1 MSNQTMPKPDIGV
14 HRRPRSTSWQWRIK
28 VPLDLRYL
36 YPSEWAYRASLGT
49 ADLRE
54 ANRKAAGLRAQWLQT
69 FENQRK
75 GLNPNPLQ
83 VLTPELSSLLA
94 QQIRH
99 SILAGDEKRRTE
111 RQDYPEVAIGLKEL
125 RMIPESASEA
135 PIGALQGIP
144 SEFRHWLAQLNET
157 FEKSAIGRMLA
168 DDLGSILKA
177 VQREGKNL
185 GLSLDENTPG
195 IAECLRECLKAERNA
210 WAEVVK
216 RDHGEIVSTPPAPN
230 LQTVTSGAST
240 TLHDVFQ
247 LWKGKKVRSDDSLKA
262 CDRALGLFEKWSKN
276 TQVQQI
282 TRAQGDGFRAYLQTL
297 GTSSKTAHDR
307 LTWVKSLL
315 VYAYRDLE
323 LIPRQPWE
331 GIDIEHRTENKRKPW
346 TAAELQTLFGQP
358 LFTSYRLPKLV
369 NAGADAAYWIPLL
382 GIFTGSRISELAQ
395 LQVADIDTDSVIP
408 QVSITDEGTGQQVKT
423 DSSIR
428 SLPIH
433 SELISLGFLEYVSD
447 MRSAGH
453 TRLFPLI
460 KMRAGKPGAFFSR
473 WFNENKPEGLPDFHS
488 FRHTV
493 RSVLAEAGVSEPVM
507 DRITG
512 HKVKGST
519 GTRVYTHYSAEFM
532 RQAVEQ
538 IKYPSLSLR
547 KVYIQQHAKVTH
559 LEPQA

>member
-1 MSNQTMPKPDIGV
+1 ME
-14 HRRPRSTSWQWRIK
+14 R
-28 VPLDLRYL
+28 LD
-36 YPSEWAYRASLGT
+36 AH
-49 ADLRE
+49 DLRE

-75 GLNPNPLQ
+75 GLNPNPLEAI
-83 VLTPELSSLLA
+83 TPELSSLLA
-94 QQIRH
+94 QQVRH
-99 SILAGDEKRRTE
+99 SILAGDERRRTE
-111 RQDYPEVAIGLKEL
+111 RQDYPEIAQGLKEL
-125 RMIPESASEA
+125 RMIPGSASEA
-135 PIGALQGIP
+135 PIGPLQGIP
-144 SEFRHWLAQLNET
+144 GEFRQWISNLNET

-168 DDLGSILKA
+168 DDLASILKP
-177 VQREGKNL
+177 VQHEGKKL

-195 IAECLRECLKAERNA
+195 IVECLRECLKAERNA
-210 WAEVVK
+210 WAEVRK
-216 RDHGEIVSTPPAPN
+216 RDRGEVVNTPIAP
-230 LQTVTSGAST
+230 TPEKTTPKAST

-262 CDRALGLFEKWSKN
+262 CGRALKLFEDWSKD
-276 TQVQQI
+276 TPVQQI

-346 TAAELQTLFGQP
+346 TATELQSLFGQP
-358 LFTSYRLPKLV
+358 LFTSYSLPKLV
-369 NAGADAAYWIPLL
+369 KAGADAAYWIPLL

-395 LQVADIDTDSVIP
+395 LQLSDIDTDSPIP
-408 QVSITDEGTGQQVKT
+408 QLSITDEGAGQQVKT

-428 SLPIH
+428 TLPIH
-433 SELISLGFLEYVSD
+433 SELIRLGFLEYVTD
-447 MRSAGH
+447 MRAAGH
-453 TRLFPLI
+453 TQVFPLI
-460 KMRAGKPGAFFSR
+460 KMRTGKPGAYFSR

-538 IKYPSLSLR
+538 IEYPSVSLT
-547 KVYIQQHAKVTH
+547 KVYKQRQSKVKRRGHQSEELGVGLGT
-559 LEPQA
+559 